1 MYQEPSRRRQ
11 NRIGTLLNSDGEVCE
26 TKEEMNGIVQN
37 FYTGLYSAP
46 EQIDVNA
53 VLNSVPVKV
62 TREMNEQ
69 LCRQALL

>member
-1 MYQEPSRRRQ
+1 
-11 NRIGTLLNSDGEVCE
+11 LDGEVCE

-62 TREMNEQ
+62 TREMNV
-69 LCRQALL
+69 QAGPSSKPLRWRRPCS